1 MTVWQGEMAHH
12 LPGLWTRL
20 DPETLAALP
29 TPVARL
35 ETLGAELGHGGLY
48 IKRDDLSS
56 TIYGDN
62 KVRKLEF
69 LLAGPQRQDRS
80 TVLTMGGIG
89 SHHLLAT
96 ALHARRLDLA
106 TVGVVFP
113 QPENDHVRAVRA
125 AHSAAGARLVP
136 IRSKYLLPAA
146 VAATLL
152 SIRLR
157 QGRRALLVPGGGS
170 SPLGALGFVNAGLE
184 LAAQVAEG
192 LLPEPDEI
200 YLAYGTGGTA
210 AGLWLGLRLG
220 GLQSRVVAVRVI
232 DRIVANRLRL
242 HALVGSIA
250 KLLHSGPDA
259 IRHDFH
265 LDPSLEIRQGY
276 LGGGYGHATQEA
288 TQSVELF
295 ARHQSLP
302 LEPTYTGKAAAAF
315 IARARTHPGPLLFWN
330 TYAAEKGFGQEEGF
344 S

>member
-1 MTVWQGEMAHH
+1 MAHR
-12 LPGLWTRL
+12 LPGLTARL
-20 DPETLAALP
+20 APESLAKLP

-35 ETLGAELGHGGLY
+35 EHLGTELGHGQLY

-56 TIYGDN
+56 ALYGGN

-69 LLAGPQRQDRS
+69 LLAGPQRQGHK

-96 ALHARRLDLA
+96 ALHARALDLA

-125 AHSAAGARLVP
+125 AHQAAGVRLVP

-157 QGRRALLVPGGGS
+157 QGRPPLLVPGGGS
-170 SPLGALGFVNAGLE
+170 SSLGAFGFVNAGLE
-184 LAAQVAEG
+184 LAAQVAAGE
-192 LLPEPDEI
+192 LPAPDEI

-232 DRIVANRLRL
+232 DRLVANRPRL
-242 HALVGSIA
+242 CALTRAIA
-250 KLLHSGPDA
+250 KQLHSGPDA
-259 IRHDFH
+259 IECD
-265 LDPSLEIRQGY
+265 LSPDQSLEIRQGY
-276 LGGGYGHATQEA
+276 LGPGYGHATEA
-288 TQSVELF
+288 ATRSVELF
-295 ARHQSLP
+295 ARTQNLA

-315 IARARTHPGPLLFWN
+315 IARARTRKGPLLFWN
-330 TYAAEKGFGQEEGF
+330 TYAAEQ
-344 S
+344 SSH